1 MKKLIFII
9 VFLSCTTNQANIENI
24 GKVSTTTK
32 KIVNNS
38 TTTTTTIYDSEE
50 HYLRLDNFEEA
61 WEKSL
66 KEPITL
72 SEEEK
77 ELTQYLYSLW
87 TWKGDKLTPENE
99 NFYKLKVNN

>member
-50 HYLRLDNFEEA
+50 HYLRLDL
-61 WEKSL
+61 SL
-66 KEPITL
+66 IHI
-72 SEEEK
+72 
-77 ELTQYLYSLW
+77 
-87 TWKGDKLTPENE
+87 
-99 NFYKLKVNN
+99 

>member
-50 HYLRLDNFEEA
+50 HYLR
-61 WEKSL
+61 
-66 KEPITL
+66 
-72 SEEEK
+72 
-77 ELTQYLYSLW
+77 
-87 TWKGDKLTPENE
+87 
-99 NFYKLKVNN
+99 